1 MRIGELSKLT
11 GCPIGTI
18 RFYEQKGV
26 LPDIA
31 RNLGG
36 QRSYSGKD
44 VERLRF
50 IMDCRTNGMKLE
62 CIERFLEYRDN
73 PSLGNEWLLA
83 QVKGYLQ
90 QVAKR
95 REELDRVEKHLK
107 AIALSLEKTLNRQA
121 LLTFL
126 WSESFNGLH
135 HFFNI
140 VGDGYS

>member
-1 MRIGELSKLT
+1 MKIGELSKLT

-36 QRSYSGKD
+36 QRSYSEKD

-62 CIERFLEYRDN
+62 CIERFLQYRDD
-73 PSLGNEWLLA
+73 PTLGSAWLLE
-83 QVKGYLQ
+83 QVNGYLQ
-90 QVAKR
+90 EVAKR

-107 AIALSLEKTLNRQA
+107 AIARSLEKTLNR
-121 LLTFL
+121 
-126 WSESFNGLH
+126 
-135 HFFNI
+135 
-140 VGDGYS
+140 

>member
-18 RFYEQKGV
+18 RFYEQK
-26 LPDIA
+26 
-31 RNLGG
+31 
-36 QRSYSGKD
+36 
-44 VERLRF
+44 
-50 IMDCRTNGMKLE
+50 GMKLE

-107 AIALSLEKTLNRQA
+107 AIALSLEKTLNR
-121 LLTFL
+121 
-126 WSESFNGLH
+126 
-135 HFFNI
+135 
-140 VGDGYS
+140 

>member
-36 QRSYSGKD
+36 QSSYSGKD

-107 AIALSLEKTLNRQA
+107 AIALSLEKTLIR
-121 LLTFL
+121 
-126 WSESFNGLH
+126 
-135 HFFNI
+135 
-140 VGDGYS
+140 